1 MKKEKV
7 QNTKTWKKDTGMYR
21 QGMFIILNY
30 KQSLLMTPLFQS
42 MNIFE

>member
-7 QNTKTWKKDTGMYR
+7 QNTKMWKKDTGMYR

-30 KQSLLMTPLFQS
+30 EQSLLMTPLFQS

>member
-7 QNTKTWKKDTGMYR
+7 QNTEHWRKDTGMYR

-30 KQSLLMTPLFQS
+30 KQSLLMTPLLQS
-42 MNIFE
+42 MNIIE